1 MAFPGLSFDR
11 RVSFGALLQA
21 VSLLAAVIGAYF
33 VVKSEAD
40 DARRIADR
48 AESMALKNAQH
59 ISETLKSINRLT
71 TNVEV
76 LSNTMDMSL
85 QMHTRESQRLQEQL
99 NRLKTNRAGARP

>member
-11 RVSFGALLQA
+11 RVSFGSLLQA
-21 VSLLAAVIGAYF
+21 VSLLIAVVGAYF
-33 VVKSEAD
+33 VLKSEAEV
-40 DARRIADR
+40 AQRTADR
-48 AESMALKNAQH
+48 AERMALQNAQH

-85 QMHTRESQRLQEQL
+85 QMHTRESQRLQQQL
-99 NRLKTNRAGARP
+99 NQLKTNRAGARP